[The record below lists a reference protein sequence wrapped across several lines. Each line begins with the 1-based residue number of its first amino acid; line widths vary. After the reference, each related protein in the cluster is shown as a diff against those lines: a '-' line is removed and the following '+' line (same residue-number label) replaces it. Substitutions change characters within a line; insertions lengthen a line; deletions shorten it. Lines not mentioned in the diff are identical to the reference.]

1 MEGTTMAIVRWDPLR
16 DLMSIQERVGR
27 LLADAPARWGADEGY
42 GAWAPPVDIFE
53 KGDALVI
60 RAEMPGVD
68 RSDIDVRIENGVLML
83 KGERKHEEEI
93 HDKNAY
99 RMERVYGS
107 FARSFSLPTT
117 VDASKISARLKDG
130 VLELVLPKAE
140 EAKPKKVTI
149 QSE

>member
-1 MEGTTMAIVRWDPLR
+1 MAIVRWDPWR
-16 DLMSIQERVGR
+16 DLVSIQDRVSR
-27 LLADAPARWGADEGY
+27 MLADAPTRWGTDEGY

-53 KGDALVI
+53 KGDSLVI

-68 RSDIDVRIENGVLML
+68 RNDIDVRIENGVLML
-83 KGERKHEEEI
+83 KGERRHEEDVEER
-93 HDKNAY
+93 NAY

-107 FARSFSLPTT
+107 FTRSFSLPTT

-130 VLELVLPKAE
+130 VLELMLPKAE

-149 QSE
+149 ETQ